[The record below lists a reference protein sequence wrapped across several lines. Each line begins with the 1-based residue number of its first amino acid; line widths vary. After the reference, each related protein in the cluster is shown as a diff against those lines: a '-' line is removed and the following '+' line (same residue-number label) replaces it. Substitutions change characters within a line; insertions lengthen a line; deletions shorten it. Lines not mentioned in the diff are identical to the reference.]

1 MQRLNTLNNLLSA
14 ADYTGFW
21 NTLRSDDTYAELVS
35 EVSGFDE
42 LMRVRIA
49 ATVSQSVREVSRTV
63 LEGWLELSGDQFE
76 KFVGDVCGWSVG
88 SDGTVKVPL
97 NKENEA
103 KGMVV
108 RENVKFDRKFDAFRL
123 SKAITA
129 NGLHRVLESRTASL

>member
-63 LEGWLELSGDQFE
+63 LEGYLELSGDQFE

-108 RENVKFDRKFDAFRL
+108 RENVKFDRKFDAFHVVKCDH
-123 SKAITA
+123 S
-129 NGLHRVLESRTASL
+129 